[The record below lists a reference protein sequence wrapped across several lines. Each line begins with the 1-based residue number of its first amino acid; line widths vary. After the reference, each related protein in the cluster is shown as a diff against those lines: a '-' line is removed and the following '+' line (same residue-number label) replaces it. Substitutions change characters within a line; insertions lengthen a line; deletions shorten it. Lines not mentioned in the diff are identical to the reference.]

1 MPKGRKNGRVV
12 WPVVIGLTTLV
23 IWGFSLTPAETSTQQ
38 SGFVRQLL
46 LALLGEGALADFFLT
61 HVSVRKLAH
70 FTEYFVL
77 GGEWALYQRTDRRRW
92 LGLCGLPVAA
102 VDECLQFFSPGRGP
116 AVADVL
122 LDTVG
127 YACGFALF
135 WLLARTFARNKN
147 KSCILR

>member
-1 MPKGRKNGRVV
+1 MGDSRKVSRVV
-12 WPVVIGLTTLV
+12 WPTVIGVTTLV
-23 IWGFSLTPAETSTQQ
+23 IWGFSLTPAETSAQQ

-61 HVSVRKLAH
+61 YVPVRKLVH

-77 GGEWALYQRTDRRRW
+77 GGEWALYQRADRRRW
-92 LGLCGLPVAA
+92 LGLCGLPVAV

-135 WLLARTFARNKN
+135 WLLARTFCRKQ
-147 KSCILR
+147 K